1 MKCKCGFN
9 FLDENT
15 LGAASSGKSFAVID
29 DESYAEFMEKEIEAY
44 QSAEA
49 PAIFEA
55 SRFVGSL
62 HECPNC
68 ARVRF
73 ASPDDGPVVFYLRE
87 DSISGER
94 VELD

>member
-1 MKCKCGFN
+1 MKCICGFN
-9 FLDENT
+9 FLDENV
-15 LGAASSGKSFAVID
+15 SGVVSGGNSFAVVND
-29 DESYAEFMEKEIEAY
+29 DSYAEFMEKEIEAY

-55 SRFVGSL
+55 SRYVGSL

-73 ASPDDGPVVFYLRE
+73 APPNDGPVVFYVRE
-87 DSISGER
+87 DGISGER
-94 VELD
+94 VPE